1 MQRPSS
7 LKGNTEFYSHYKS
20 TTTLKGLVGIT
31 PSGVVSFVSVLH
43 PGSVSDNAI
52 TRNSD
57 IPDLLEKGEQVMVV
71 KDFPDSDSSAVH
83 QAKVTDTQAIAW
95 VCVHVER
102 AIRRL
107 KCYHIFDRV
116 GPLTFVGSFNQ
127 MWTVR
132 CLLTNVGGSLL
143 QAGDDDRCC

>member
-95 VCVHVER
+95 
-102 AIRRL
+102 
-107 KCYHIFDRV
+107 
-116 GPLTFVGSFNQ
+116 